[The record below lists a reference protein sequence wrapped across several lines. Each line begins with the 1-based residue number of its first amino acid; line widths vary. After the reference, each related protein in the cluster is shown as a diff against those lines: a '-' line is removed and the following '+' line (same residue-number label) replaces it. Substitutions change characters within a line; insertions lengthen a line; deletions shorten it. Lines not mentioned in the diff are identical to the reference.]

1 MLDIYAYTLSPLPV
15 TSNPLILKTYVCV
28 FSTFFTSNPPF
39 SKACVAKLTR
49 VCSLQSLVSLEA
61 ESLLYFGVEGH
72 RFFPGV
78 GTIMNFKP
86 FDEMI
91 DSNYL
96 SLIVF
101 LFVLLLV
108 FMLQFGKKDKKLEL
122 SPLRIITSQRWNR
135 KWGDLLHPRFFKIW
149 IWWSINKKFDT
160 IRRCACRS
168 PFAYFFFFL
177 DFGFGSYLIER
188 GGCTLH
194 TLW

>member
-1 MLDIYAYTLSPLPV
+1 MPTPWALYLSPVTRLFWKPMCACLALSLPA
-15 TSNPLILKTYVCV
+15 TYPLPKL
-28 FSTFFTSNPPF
+28 
-39 SKACVAKLTR
+39 ALAKLTR

-61 ESLLYFGVEGH
+61 ELLLYFSVEGH

-108 FMLQFGKKDKKLEL
+108 FMLQFGKKDKKLEQ

-149 IWWSINKKFDT
+149 IWWSINKKFNT

-177 DFGFGSYLIER
+177 DFGFGSYLIEP
-188 GGCTLH
+188 GGCT
-194 TLW
+194 

>member
-1 MLDIYAYTLSPLPV
+1 MPTPWALYLSPVTRLFWKPMCACLALSLPA
-15 TSNPLILKTYVCV
+15 TH
-28 FSTFFTSNPPF
+28 PF
-39 SKACVAKLTR
+39 PKLAWP
-49 VCSLQSLVSLEA
+49 SLQGYA
-61 ESLLYFGVEGH
+61 LYSPW
-72 RFFPGV
+72 FPWKQ
-78 GTIMNFKP
+78 NHCFKP

-108 FMLQFGKKDKKLEL
+108 FMLQFGKKDKKLEQ

-149 IWWSINKKFDT
+149 IWWPINKKFNT

-177 DFGFGSYLIER
+177 DFGFGCYLIER
-188 GGCTLH
+188 GGCT
-194 TLW
+194 